1 MLLQTIT
8 RLPSLRD
15 FRCRGL
21 EDTCAAL
28 RRPLAGPPLRSRR
41 PAAAAAGSHEGGSAP
56 PPPPRLKVLRAQ
68 APAARPVT
76 GPPTAAPTLP
86 HRPAVLRVEPEAV
99 APLVK
104 GQQLLR
110 QADRG
115 TIKPDRC
122 VLLWCSVTDV
132 LQPPWACATWLG
144 SCQGATL
151 CSWHCG
157 FPVWLQGYKL
167 PRHLPLICFTALS
180 GCWL

>member
-21 EDTCAAL
+21 QDACAAG
-28 RRPLAGPPLRSRR
+28 RRPLASPPLGRRR

-76 GPPTAAPTLP
+76 GPPMAAPTLP
-86 HRPAVLRVEPEAV
+86 QRPAVLRVEPEAV

-115 TIKPDRC
+115 TI
-122 VLLWCSVTDV
+122 
-132 LQPPWACATWLG
+132 
-144 SCQGATL
+144 
-151 CSWHCG
+151 
-157 FPVWLQGYKL
+157 
-167 PRHLPLICFTALS
+167 
-180 GCWL
+180 

>member
-21 EDTCAAL
+21 QDACAAG
-28 RRPLAGPPLRSRR
+28 RRR

-86 HRPAVLRVEPEAV
+86 QRPAVLRVEPEAV

-115 TIKPDRC
+115 TI
-122 VLLWCSVTDV
+122 
-132 LQPPWACATWLG
+132 
-144 SCQGATL
+144 
-151 CSWHCG
+151 
-157 FPVWLQGYKL
+157 
-167 PRHLPLICFTALS
+167 
-180 GCWL
+180 